1 MEKLVSVKTTL
12 LWGKYHTMAN
22 KLALTA
28 DPKKRKLLERDLRD
42 IGSLLRES
50 IAEDAAL

>member
-12 LWGKYHTMAN
+12 LWGKHHTTAN

-28 DPKKRKLLERDLRD
+28 DPKKRKLLERDLP
-42 IGSLLRES
+42 ES